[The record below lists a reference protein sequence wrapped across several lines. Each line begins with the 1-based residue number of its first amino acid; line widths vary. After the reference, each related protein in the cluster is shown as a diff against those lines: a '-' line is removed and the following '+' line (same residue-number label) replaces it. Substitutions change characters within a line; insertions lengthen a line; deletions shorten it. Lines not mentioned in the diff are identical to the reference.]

1 MAESGTGKLETKGGE
16 EGSQRRQS
24 ADLRHFATRL
34 FTDRVWPLQLFST
47 RWRNV
52 RLRKSVKREMDV
64 TEGTPQEEG
73 TVPSA
78 DQQSG

>member
-1 MAESGTGKLETKGGE
+1 MVESGTGKLETKGGG

-47 RWRNV
+47 RWRNMGP
-52 RLRKSVKREMDV
+52 RKPVNGEMDA
-64 TEGTPQEEG
+64 TEGTPKEEA
-73 TVPSA
+73 TVPGA
-78 DQQSG
+78 DQESG